1 MEKQKLQLLGIIG
14 VKVWI
19 YKGIVFEK
27 DKKKKDDAEIKNINE
42 KENVTAS

>member
-1 MEKQKLQLLGIIG
+1 MNK

-27 DKKKKDDAEIKNINE
+27 DKKKIDDAEIKNINE